1 MKLVAVSGDFQ
12 DLLDV
17 LIGTESFFMMMYD
30 DPVLLDELIQRW
42 FSAKLSLYE
51 TVLARDSVGAIFTC
65 ADLGSKNST
74 LVSPEFI
81 KTKLIPWYKKYGNAA
96 HEAGKMFWFHCCG
109 NIYKQNVIE
118 LLIDEARIDAF
129 HSFQD
134 VILPVTEF
142 VRRYGKRVAAFGGI
156 DLDKLC
162 SLGEKEL
169 RQLIRSTLDSCMAT
183 GRYALGTGNSV
194 ASYVPLKNWLILL
207 EEAGIY
213 SV

>member
-1 MKLVAVSGDFQ
+1 
-12 DLLDV
+12 
-17 LIGTESFFMMMYD
+17 
-30 DPVLLDELIQRW
+30 
-42 FSAKLSLYE
+42 
-51 TVLARDSVGAIFTC
+51 
-65 ADLGSKNST
+65 
-74 LVSPEFI
+74 
-81 KTKLIPWYKKYGNAA
+81 
-96 HEAGKMFWFHCCG
+96 MFWFHCCG